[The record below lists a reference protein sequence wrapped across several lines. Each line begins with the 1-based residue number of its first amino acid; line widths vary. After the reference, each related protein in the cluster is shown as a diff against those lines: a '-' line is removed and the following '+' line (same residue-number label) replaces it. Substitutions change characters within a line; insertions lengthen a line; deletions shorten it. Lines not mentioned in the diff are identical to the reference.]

1 MATAVLLDTVSIQ
14 RYIFGSNKLKENI
27 GASRLIQWIFVDP
40 LREGIQKIFP
50 EIPENLCKD
59 IFKDWEEEVPRYTVL
74 KPKTPSQVETP
85 FEVGYIGGG
94 NALLFFQ
101 DPGKAKAFVT
111 QWTQR
116 LLVEAPG
123 IITAVSIKDMDDT
136 DLWNKKNKQS
146 LFDGLSENKCK
157 FIPQTI
163 IPRHGVTALCQRSGY
178 SQEVLYSNPEPTGPR
193 YVSCVTGSKLAA
205 AEEANTQL
213 RENFKAILGNSFV
226 FTDELDRLG
235 QSKGEDSHIAIV
247 HIDGNDMGQR
257 FMGAVSLQE
266 TRSLSKQIR
275 EITKTA
281 FTNLLSTIIAQE
293 KAVAEAL
300 GLKDNSFPQNSNGKR
315 VLPLRPIIIG
325 GDDVTFV
332 AEGRL
337 GLYFAELFLKEF
349 EKHSVTIAPPLST
362 CAGVTLDPHLSA
374 CAGVA
379 ITKTKY
385 PFYRG
390 YVLAEQLCG
399 TAKKRRREE
408 NSSGSWID
416 FHVAYGGFSGDIEEI
431 RQKHYTAP
439 QGKLCLRPYKIGDSG
454 EYVFNALVHNK
465 KQLMSRLSPKIKEM
479 RQVLY
484 ESESRTQEFLAALKT
499 RGTPIDKI
507 FEDLQDYRQ
516 NLWKDKKTPF
526 FDMIEILD
534 FYPDLEAPREG

>member
-40 LREGIQKIFP
+40 LRKTIQEIFP
-50 EIPENLCKD
+50 GTPKD
-59 IFKDWEEEVPRYTVL
+59 IFEDWEQEVPRYTVL

-101 DPGKAKAFVT
+101 DQKKAKDFVT

-123 IITAVSIKDMDDT
+123 IITAESIKDMDDT

-178 SQEVLYSNPEPTGPR
+178 SQEVLYKDPEPTGPR

-213 RENFKAILGNSFV
+213 AKDKDFKGILGNSFV

-257 FMGAVSLQE
+257 FMDTKSLQE

-275 EITKTA
+275 EITKTT
-281 FTNLLSTIIAQE
+281 FKCMLCTIVDQE
-293 KAVAEAL
+293 KALAASL
-300 GLKDNSFPQNSNGKR
+300 GLKDNSFPQDRTGKF

-349 EKHSVTIAPPLST
+349 EKQSI
-362 CAGVTLDPHLSA
+362 TLKPSLSA

-390 YVLAEQLCG
+390 YVLAEQLCS

-454 EYVFNALVHNK
+454 EYGFDTLIGNK
-465 KQLMSRLSPKIKEM
+465 KRLLAHLSPKIKEM

-484 ESESRTQEFLAALKT
+484 ESESRTQEFIAALET
-499 RGTPIDKI
+499 RETPIDVI

-534 FYPDLEAPREG
+534 FYPDLEESK

>member
-1 MATAVLLDTVSIQ
+1 MCTAVLLDTVSIQ

-27 GASRLIQWIFVDP
+27 GASRLIQWICVDP
-40 LREGIQKIFP
+40 LRKTLQKIFP

-59 IFKDWEEEVPRYTVL
+59 IFKDWEKEVPLYSIL
-74 KPKTPSQVETP
+74 KPETP

-101 DPGKAKAFVT
+101 DPGEAKAFVT

-136 DLWNKKNKQS
+136 DFWNEKNKQS
-146 LFDGLSENKCK
+146 LFDGLSKNKCK

-178 SQEVLYSNPEPTGPR
+178 SQEVLYSNPEPTEPR
-193 YVSCVTGSKLAA
+193 YVSCVTASKLAA
-205 AEEANTQL
+205 AKEANTQL
-213 RENFKAILGNSFV
+213 AEDFRKILKDDFV

-257 FMGAVSLQE
+257 FMGTVSLQE

-275 EITKTA
+275 EITKAT
-281 FTNLLSTIIAQE
+281 FTSLLKTIVAQE
-293 KAVAEAL
+293 TALAASL
-300 GLKDNSFPQNSNGKR
+300 GLKDNSFPQNGNGKR

-349 EKHSVTIAPPLST
+349 EEQSGTIAPP
-362 CAGVTLDPHLSA
+362 LSA

-408 NSSGSWID
+408 NRPEDAKENSSGSWID

-431 RQKHYTAP
+431 RQRHYTAP
-439 QGKLCLRPYKIGDSG
+439 QGKLCLRPYKINDSG
-454 EYVFNALVHNK
+454 EYGFNALVQNK
-465 KQLMSRLSPKIKEM
+465 KQLMSNLSPKIKEM

-484 ESESRTQEFLAALKT
+484 ESESRTQEFLATLKT
-499 RGTPIDKI
+499 RGTPIDVI

-534 FYPDLEAPREG
+534 FYPDLEESK

>member
-40 LREGIQKIFP
+40 LRKTIQEIFP
-50 EIPENLCKD
+50 GTPKD
-59 IFKDWEEEVPRYTVL
+59 IFEDWEQEVPRYTVL

-101 DPGKAKAFVT
+101 DQKKAKDFVT

-123 IITAVSIKDMDDT
+123 IITAVSIKDMNDT
-136 DLWNKKNKQS
+136 DLWNEENKKS

-178 SQEVLYSNPEPTGPR
+178 SQEVEYSNPEPTGPR

-213 RENFKAILGNSFV
+213 AEDKDFKDILGNSFV

-257 FMGAVSLQE
+257 FMDTKSLQE

-275 EITKTA
+275 EITKTT
-281 FTNLLSTIIAQE
+281 FKCMLCTIVDQE
-293 KAVAEAL
+293 KALAASL
-300 GLKDNSFPQNSNGKR
+300 GLKDNSFPQDRTGKF

-349 EKHSVTIAPPLST
+349 EKQSI
-362 CAGVTLDPHLSA
+362 TLKPSLSA

-390 YVLAEQLCG
+390 YVLAEQLCS

-454 EYVFNALVHNK
+454 EYGFDTLIGNK
-465 KQLMSRLSPKIKEM
+465 KRLLAHLSPKIKEM

-484 ESESRTQEFLAALKT
+484 ESESRTQEFIAALET
-499 RGTPIDKI
+499 RETPIDVI
-507 FEDLQDYRQ
+507 FKDLKKYHDK
-516 NLWKDKKTPF
+516 LWKDGKTPF

-534 FYPDLEAPREG
+534 FYPDLETPREG